1 MSTRHRYFNNLLQT
15 RHAFH
20 VKGRYWCYN
29 EEHCVVRTCQVWSV
43 EQNPEDELF
52 IVLDLSLIYAAVTHK
67 KKSVHF
73 K

>member
-1 MSTRHRYFNNLLQT
+1 M
-15 RHAFH
+15 
-20 VKGRYWCYN
+20 
-29 EEHCVVRTCQVWSV
+29 TCQVWSV

-73 K
+73 KW